1 MDKDTLSLCNSYYS
15 SLYDKLC
22 WKPCVQCQMKPPR
35 GTTFTHPSP
44 NPVLWL
50 CTSTVIF
57 WTMGESNQLCQT
69 CYNFQLSVKQEA
81 TTVSFDEDLE
91 LKLQKLRL
99 SVESFCKSQH
109 NNVDTDFYLT
119 WTTEATCIFFAETL
133 IANRALLLPDIVRYL
148 TVVLC
153 SKSKLQSAAH
163 LYRQIAIHQQTSG

>member
-1 MDKDTLSLCNSYYS
+1 MCPVSDEATKRYNFYS
-15 SLYDKLC
+15 SKPKPSALTVYLY
-22 WKPCVQCQMKPPR
+22 
-35 GTTFTHPSP
+35 
-44 NPVLWL
+44 
-50 CTSTVIF
+50 TVIF

-69 CYNFQLSVKQEA
+69 CYNFQLSIKQEA

-109 NNVDTDFYLT
+109 NNVDFYLT
-119 WTTEATCIFFAETL
+119 WATEATCIFFAETP

-163 LYRQIAIHQQTSG
+163 LYRQIAIHQQASG